1 LLVRDVAA
9 GFKDRVKVSI
19 EEYGNSPIATRFGVR
34 RYPAVFV
41 DDVLFARPK
50 DFGFGGDEDTSGGVY
65 VPWLDPDNQRRFKDD
80 LTRAVERR
88 LAGEHVAGFDISDVT
103 TGADP
108 AEGPATFP
116 ALPLTD
122 INGAR
127 VEASALEGKT
137 VIVEMWATWCPP
149 CRATLA
155 WLNTFQRSHASD
167 VTVIALAVDSK
178 LEDVQALTKTLQPSY
193 RVVFASA
200 DVVKAFGAV
209 AAVPKLMIVDARG
222 ARARVMYGAPPDLH
236 QQIEAAVKSTLAK

>member
-1 LLVRDVAA
+1 M
-9 GFKDRVKVSI
+9 KVSI

-65 VPWLDPDNQRRFKDD
+65 VPWRNPDNQRRFKDD
-80 LTRAVERR
+80 LRRTVERR
-88 LAGEHVAGFDISDVT
+88 LAGEHVAGFELSDVT

-108 AEGPATFP
+108 AEGPTVFP
-116 ALPLTD
+116 AIQLTD

-127 VEASALEGKT
+127 VDAAALRGRT

-149 CRATLA
+149 CRSTLA
-155 WLNTFQRSHASD
+155 WLNTFQRSHAAD
-167 VTVIALAVDSK
+167 VAVIALAVDSK
-178 LEDVQALTKTLQPSY
+178 LEDVRTLMATLEPSY
-193 RVVFASA
+193 RVVFATP

-209 AAVPKLMIVDARG
+209 AAVPKLMIFDARG
-222 ARARVMYGAPPDLH
+222 ARAQVMYGAPPDLH
-236 QQIEAAVKSTLAK
+236 RQIEAAVTKTQAK